1 MADMIVSDV
10 RCVGGSG
17 RHAHP
22 HRLDTAKLAAEA
34 LARQR
39 WTPGGISLIR
49 SVGGIDGLLT
59 RRSRRPES
67 QFCRMRSGSRKK
79 RDGSTAGRDRSNGF
93 SDQRTVD
100 RPGRRSSGA
109 DHARVT
115 TDRPRAGRTRT
126 SFRLFSGAESRGR
139 ALNRTRCHAR
149 TSSSSTRHAQD
160 ELLSHHVFRHDRG
173 ARQGASPRP
182 SARVSRGE
190 ISAVISG
197 LGSRFR
203 ARRRAPGMP
212 TRARGRARHSAGKLR
227 GSSAAYPP
235 RRPLASPH
243 PRAGRLAAS
252 ARARPSTRRR
262 HASVGVPPHPH
273 PILTLFRRAHPPP
286 LPIPALSLSGARR
299 GGSQG
304 DPRRPRGARGG
315 G

>member
-1 MADMIVSDV
+1 MPALDA
-10 RCVGGSG
+10 RWNQP
-17 RHAHP
+17 HP
-22 HRLDTAKLAAEA
+22 F
-34 LARQR
+34 
-39 WTPGGISLIR
+39 P
-49 SVGGIDGLLT
+49 VGGIDGLLT

-67 QFCRMRSGSRKK
+67 LFSRMRSGSRKK
-79 RDGSTAGRDRSNGF
+79 RWLDGGPGSIERVLRSTLGRSARS
-93 SDQRTVD
+93 TVV
-100 RPGRRSSGA
+100 RRRS
-109 DHARVT
+109 
-115 TDRPRAGRTRT
+115 RAGHHR
-126 SFRLFSGAESRGR
+126 SAAGGAHANLRLFSGAESRGR

-212 TRARGRARHSAGKLR
+212 TRARGRARHSAGKPR

-252 ARARPSTRRR
+252 ARARPSSRRR

-273 PILTLFRRAHPPP
+273 PILTLFRRAHPPS
-286 LPIPALSLSGARR
+286 LPNPALCLSGARR